1 MNEISTKISVSVKV
15 PHRTDHFFRQGIFK
29 RLSIIF
35 GVVLT
40 LGTSQVFAQLIKV
53 TGVVSDNRESMV
65 GVTVKVKG
73 TAIAVTTDVN
83 GKYAISAPSEQSVL
97 VYSFIGYTPKE
108 VTVGSQRV
116 INVTLQATQSQL
128 SEVVVIG
135 YGTVKKPDATGS
147 VAVVR
152 MNELNKAPVTS
163 IDQALA
169 GRIAGVSVVSPDGQP
184 GAAPDIIVRGTG
196 SISNSSAPLYVVDGF
211 PQEGNPFSF
220 LNAQDVESITVLKDA
235 SSTAIYGARGSN
247 GVVVITTKRGAE
259 GTPKI
264 NYNAFYGVQ
273 SIAKEMQLMSPY
285 DFVRLQLD
293 ITPSNASA
301 LYLGNGRTLD
311 YYKTAP
317 YIDWQDKVFQVA
329 PFMNHSISISG
340 RAGKTNYYIS
350 GSYVDQKGLMV
361 ASGFNRYQGRISL
374 DQEVIKNL
382 KVGVTANYGYTKS
395 YGNIPNT
402 QSQGISGTPSTQNN
416 PQFNLMF
423 GIWGFRPVNG
433 GDLSVLENTLYD
445 AEGSTGAS
453 GVLDRMNPYI
463 LAINTLNNTINTNL
477 NTNTYVELT
486 FLKKIVF
493 RSTAGINITTNYNEF
508 FNNSQTRAG
517 SPLTSQGNQNGLSG
531 GISNSYNPSFL
542 NENTLSYNT
551 SIGKNHHINA
561 LVGFT
566 DQFTSSR
573 SNSLNAIKV
582 PNEALGV
589 SGIDEGV
596 LNNISVGTS
605 TNTQV
610 AFLGRINYDYKS
622 KYLLTASMRAD
633 GSSKFYTGNKW
644 GYFPTAALA
653 WKISEE
659 PFMKNISVLNS
670 TKFRVSYG
678 LTGNNR
684 VSDFPYASPIAVSG
698 ANSAS
703 SRYSFGNTI
712 VSGAVP
718 TAIFNPD
725 LKWETGAQFDAGF
738 ETGILKDR
746 FNVEID
752 YYKRRTSNLLLLA
765 SLPNSIGYSSEITNV
780 GDIQNEGL
788 ELTLS
793 SNNIRTKNFSW
804 TSNFNISFNRNKVLA
819 LSQGAITRLD
829 LSASQ
834 TFGADYSN
842 QPSYIAKVGQPVALI
857 YGYVSDGLYR
867 LADFDKIVNGT
878 SVTYRLK
885 PGIPYYGGNPA
896 TVQPGDLKM
905 KDLNGDG
912 VTNDQDYATI
922 GNPLPIHFGGFTNNF
937 TYKNFDLNVFM
948 QWSYGNQVLNG
959 NKALFDGGTTGDTRN
974 MNQNFFAEYADYWTP
989 ANDGAQYQRPLAN
1002 AANVR
1007 TISSRLVEDGS
1018 FLRLKTVQI
1027 GYNFPK
1033 SVLSKISIS
1042 NLRVF
1047 ASGQNL
1053 YTWTHYSG
1061 PDPEVSTKNSPTTP
1075 GFDYSPYPRAR
1086 VFVFGA
1092 NITL

>member
-1 MNEISTKISVSVKV
+1 MNENSTKIPVEKLTPVDV
-15 PHRTDHFFRQGIFK
+15 GVFRRQGGLKLLSVCFGIF
-29 RLSIIF
+29 
-35 GVVLT
+35 LT
-40 LGTSQVFAQLIKV
+40 LCCSFVSAQQVKITGT
-53 TGVVSDNRESMV
+53 VSDNNETLT

-73 TAIAVTTDVN
+73 TVIAVTTDVN
-83 GKYAISAPSEQSVL
+83 GKYTILAPGPQSVL
-97 VYSFIGYTPKE
+97 VFSFIGYIPKE
-108 VTVGSQRV
+108 VTVGAQRL
-116 INVTLQATQSQL
+116 IDVTLLSSQSQL
-128 SEVVVIG
+128 NEVVVIG
-135 YGTVKKPDATGS
+135 YGTVRKPDATGS

-152 MNELNKAPVTS
+152 MNEINKAPVTS

-169 GRIAGVSVVSPDGQP
+169 GRIAGVQVTSPDGQP
-184 GAAPDIIVRGTG
+184 GSAPDITVRGTG
-196 SISNSSAPLYVVDGF
+196 SITNSSAPLYVVDGF

-220 LNAQDVESITVLKDA
+220 LNAQDVESVTVLKDA

-247 GVVVITTKRGAE
+247 GVVVITTKRGNE

-273 SIAKEMQLMSPY
+273 SIAKQTAVMSPY

-293 ITPSNASA
+293 INPQNANA
-301 LYLGNGRTLD
+301 LYLGNGRSLD
-311 YYKTAP
+311 FYRTAP
-317 YIDWQDKVFQVA
+317 YINWQDKVFQDA
-329 PFMNHSISISG
+329 PFMNHSISVAGKS
-340 RAGKTNYYIS
+340 GKTNYYLS

-374 DQEVIKNL
+374 DQEVVKNF
-382 KVGVTANYGYTKS
+382 KIGITANYGYTKS
-395 YGNIPNT
+395 YGNIPST
-402 QSQGISGTPSTQNN
+402 QSQGISGAPGTQNN

-477 NTNTYVELT
+477 NTNTYAEFT
-486 FLKKIVF
+486 FLKKFVL

-531 GISNSYNPSFL
+531 GISNSNNPSFL
-542 NENTLSYNT
+542 NENTITYNT
-551 SIGKNHHINA
+551 TIRKIHHINA

-566 DQFTSSR
+566 DQTTSSR

-596 LNNISVGTS
+596 LNGIGVNTS

-659 PFMKNISVLNS
+659 PFMQKLTALNN
-670 TKFRVSYG
+670 TKLRVSYG

-684 VSDFPYASPIAVSG
+684 VGDFAYTSPIAVSN

-703 SRYSFGNTI
+703 IRYSYGNTI
-712 VSGAVP
+712 VSGAIP

-725 LKWETGAQFDAGF
+725 LKWETGAQLDVGF

-746 FNVEID
+746 FNVELD
-752 YYKRRTSNLLLLA
+752 YYRRRTGNLLLQA
-765 SLPNSIGYSSEITNV
+765 NLPNSIGYSSEITNV
-780 GDIQNEGL
+780 GDIQNEGI
-788 ELTLS
+788 EVSLS
-793 SNNIRTKNFSW
+793 STNIRTKNFMW
-804 TSNFNISFNRNKVLA
+804 TSNFNISFNRNKVLS
-819 LSQGAITRLD
+819 LSQGGITRLD
-829 LSASQ
+829 ASASQ
-834 TFGADYSN
+834 TFGSDYQN

-857 YGYVSDGLYR
+857 YGYVADGLYR
-867 LADFDKIVNGT
+867 LADFDKITNGT
-878 SVTYRLK
+878 SITYRLK

-896 TVQPGDLKM
+896 TVQPGDLKV
-905 KDLNGDG
+905 KDLNNDG

-922 GNPLPIHFGGFTNNF
+922 GNPMPIHYGGFSNNF
-937 TYKNFDLNVFM
+937 TYKGFDLNVFM
-948 QWSYGNQVLNG
+948 QWSYGNQILNG

-1002 AANVR
+1002 ATNVR

-1018 FLRLKTVQI
+1018 YLRLKTIQV

-1033 SVLSKISIS
+1033 VILNKIKIS
-1042 NLRVF
+1042 NLRIF

-1053 YTWTHYSG
+1053 YTWTNYSG
-1061 PDPEVSTKNSPTTP
+1061 QDPEVSTKSSPTTP